1 MHFSVGYAQRPN
13 TLTVDVDSLQQGTSA
28 YYNQDLTSRN
38 IAANAHTNYSFHP
51 GAFSL
56 HYGVVAKA
64 SLHGIKTGLDG
75 IAPPAED
82 ASLQNDLWYN
92 TYEVALSRYERHDWS
107 GSVNASYHKIPPRT
121 VTTLVL
127 RQQRFRL
134 DAGHHPPDERA
145 VQDAPHHQP

>member
-1 MHFSVGYAQRPN
+1 MP
-13 TLTVDVDSLQQGTSA
+13 
-28 YYNQDLTSRN
+28 
-38 IAANAHTNYSFHP
+38 NAHTNYSFHP

-75 IAPPAED
+75 IAPPTED

-121 VTTLVL
+121 VTTSVL
-127 RQQRFRL
+127 TAAKVSIGCR
-134 DAGHHPPDERA
+134 PPSAPLRA
-145 VQDAPHHQP
+145 MATAKANGL